1 MRKSVCSSILLTW
14 PSATSFITETP
25 KASRIGFFFT
35 ATRWH
40 GEPVNQ
46 EPHNCA
52 GLHRADLARPP
63 ANTAPSTAAALTAM
77 IHGAAFSLD
86 GRQRQRPDPPPL
98 DRSPLVEPS
107 GFVII

>member
-46 EPHNCA
+46 EPHKCA
-52 GLHRADLARPP
+52 GLHWTDLARPP
-63 ANTAPSTAAALTAM
+63 REHRALYRRGADRHDPWSGLLPRRLATPAA
-77 IHGAAFSLD
+77 
-86 GRQRQRPDPPPL
+86 
-98 DRSPLVEPS
+98 
-107 GFVII
+107 